1 MAPLALVPNLAT
13 KNGHLLCIESI
24 TCITCQ
30 RSVCLCQTLG
40 PIDRTPDIPGSDK
53 NIHLQKHSCYLT
65 KAECRERK
73 EGARS
78 MTWQQWLLSTVGR
91 AGNLY
96 PRPPFIFNCDLFNDD
111 HLSCWEPLSL
121 SVCPTFQIAIY
132 QLNKMKGLCWWP
144 HFMSCGNLVCP
155 WQSFPSLF
163 LRFSPIPALFPAL
176 WWSLSSSRVFS
187 SLIIQPR
194 FLAPSHLCKP
204 LSLSALLSAQTMT
217 VGLFFNLIKS
227 TSVCWIFPVVTV

>member
-1 MAPLALVPNLAT
+1 MQ
-13 KNGHLLCIESI
+13 GE
-24 TCITCQ
+24 
-30 RSVCLCQTLG
+30 
-40 PIDRTPDIPGSDK
+40 
-53 NIHLQKHSCYLT
+53 
-65 KAECRERK
+65 ER
-73 EGARS
+73 G
-78 MTWQQWLLSTVGR
+78 STVH
-91 AGNLY
+91 
-96 PRPPFIFNCDLFNDD
+96 DLTTVIAL
-111 HLSCWEPLSL
+111 HSGSCWEPLSTSAL
-121 SVCPTFQIAIY
+121 HLQLWFVKRWPPIMLRTFIIVCPTFQIAIY

-155 WQSFPSLF
+155 LAISF

-217 VGLFFNLIKS
+217 VGLFFNLINS

>member
-1 MAPLALVPNLAT
+1 MYQN
-13 KNGHLLCIESI
+13 
-24 TCITCQ
+24 
-30 RSVCLCQTLG
+30 
-40 PIDRTPDIPGSDK
+40 
-53 NIHLQKHSCYLT
+53 T
-65 KAECRERK
+65 KAEWRERK
-73 EGARS
+73 QGARS

-96 PRPPFIFNCDLFNDD
+96 QRPPFILNCDLLNDD

-121 SVCPTFQIAIY
+121 SV
-132 QLNKMKGLCWWP
+132 L
-144 HFMSCGNLVCP
+144 HFKLPSINWIKEKDYADDLILWAVVTWFAP

-163 LRFSPIPALFPAL
+163 LRFSPILALFPAL

-194 FLAPSHLCKP
+194 FLAPSHLYKP